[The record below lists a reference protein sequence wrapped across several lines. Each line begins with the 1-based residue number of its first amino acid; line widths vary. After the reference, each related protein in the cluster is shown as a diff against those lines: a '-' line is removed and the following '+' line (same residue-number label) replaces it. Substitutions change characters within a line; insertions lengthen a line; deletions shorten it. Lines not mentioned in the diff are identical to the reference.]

1 MSGLVHLYC
10 ADGKGKTT
18 AAMGLAVRCA
28 GWQERVLVVQLMKQD
43 NSGERRILEQLP
55 QVTLWETYPDAKF
68 SFRMTLAE
76 KAEAAHWYTGQFR
89 RITEAVH
96 GGTYR
101 MLILD
106 ELLSCIS
113 CGFLPEETV
122 LAFLDSR
129 PENLEVVM
137 TGRNPSPALAERADY
152 LTEMCLRK
160 HPYEE
165 GISARKG
172 IEY

>member
-1 MSGLVHLYC
+1 
-10 ADGKGKTT
+10 
-18 AAMGLAVRCA
+18 
-28 GWQERVLVVQLMKQD
+28 
-43 NSGERRILEQLP
+43 
-55 QVTLWETYPDAKF
+55 
-68 SFRMTLAE
+68 
-76 KAEAAHWYTGQFR
+76 
-89 RITEAVH
+89 
-96 GGTYR
+96 

-160 HPYEE
+160 HPYEA

>member
-1 MSGLVHLYC
+1 
-10 ADGKGKTT
+10 
-18 AAMGLAVRCA
+18 
-28 GWQERVLVVQLMKQD
+28 
-43 NSGERRILEQLP
+43 
-55 QVTLWETYPDAKF
+55 
-68 SFRMTLAE
+68 
-76 KAEAAHWYTGQFR
+76 
-89 RITEAVH
+89 
-96 GGTYR
+96 

-113 CGFLPEETV
+113 CGFLPEEMV

-160 HPYEE
+160 HPYEA

>member
-1 MSGLVHLYC
+1 M
-10 ADGKGKTT
+10 
-18 AAMGLAVRCA
+18 
-28 GWQERVLVVQLMKQD
+28 
-43 NSGERRILEQLP
+43 
-55 QVTLWETYPDAKF
+55 WETYPDAKF

-89 RITEAVH
+89 RITEAVQ